1 MLQAMTKFDEKVYQS
16 VNDVMAIPSA
26 LRDIELNFWRQGY
39 DVKRGAAGAVI
50 IKMSDGE
57 VHFVPAGTCIKQ
69 IVFLSNV
76 H

>member
-39 DVKRGAAGAVI
+39 DVQQVEGGSAARR
-50 IKMSDGE
+50 
-57 VHFVPAGTCIKQ
+57 Q
-69 IVFLSNV
+69 
-76 H
+76 